1 MVRLIMPGRK
11 TDNAWSAPLLTKGS
25 YIRLSITQ
33 GDEVA
38 LSGFSC
44 VAESATVSHTS
55 ILYFSAAQMACI

>member
-11 TDNAWSAPLLTKGS
+11 TDNAWSAPLLTKVL
-25 YIRLSITQ
+25 RLSITQ

-44 VAESATVSHTS
+44 VAESANGITHFYS
-55 ILYFSAAQMACI
+55 IF